1 MHIAEQAVYAWT
13 GTPLDEPVSIVP
25 QMSQPNSRFELIAA
39 QGESLPSDLGDLLGL
54 LLQAAYS
61 AEGTGRPLLAPL
73 WAEEGMHRAYA
84 MLRLFDR
91 RAKRHRGR
99 ARNGF
104 TAKVECALA
113 HSLASAYRSLATA
126 EEEEV
131 VQCATLLREV
141 ALNLG
146 ALFGGGSGIVVRT
159 VIERLHLPAYKRRAL
174 VLSASELMINALTH
188 AFSAAARDGRIEV
201 SLRQVDEKRACLR
214 VADNGSGLGA
224 RRPDTATSIAGGL
237 ADLIE
242 ADLTYGRTAGWT
254 TIAEIVFPIACAAS
268 SRTAR
273 IIDMAHHSA

>member
-1 MHIAEQAVYAWT
+1 M
-13 GTPLDEPVSIVP
+13 P
-25 QMSQPNSRFELIAA
+25 QPNSRFDLIAA
-39 QGESLPSDLGDLLGL
+39 QGESLPSELGDLLGL

-61 AEGTGRPLLAPL
+61 AESTGRLVLAPL

-91 RAKRHRGR
+91 RAKRHRHR

-104 TAKVECALA
+104 TARVECALA

-126 EEEEV
+126 EEEEL

-146 ALFGGGSGIVVRT
+146 ALFGSGIVVKT
-159 VIERLHLPAYKRRAL
+159 LIERLHLPAYKRRAL
-174 VLSASELMINALTH
+174 VLSASELTINALTH
-188 AFSAAARDGRIEV
+188 AFPAAARDRRIEV

-214 VADNGSGLGA
+214 VADNGYGFGA

-237 ADLIE
+237 ADLVE
-242 ADLTYGRTAGWT
+242 ADLTYGRTAHWT
-254 TIAEIVFPIACAAS
+254 TIAEIVFPIACATS

>member
-61 AEGTGRPLLAPL
+61 PEGTGCPLLAPL

-91 RAKRHRGR
+91 RAKRHRGH

-104 TAKVECALA
+104 TARVECALA

-126 EEEEV
+126 GEEEV

-146 ALFGGGSGIVVRT
+146 ALFGGGGVVVGT

-188 AFSAAARDGRIEV
+188 AFPDAARDGRIEV

-214 VADNGSGLGA
+214 VADNGSGFGA
-224 RRPDTATSIAGGL
+224 RRPNTVTSIAGGL
-237 ADLIE
+237 ADLVE
-242 ADLTYGRTAGWT
+242 ADLTYGRTADWT
-254 TIAEIVFPIACAAS
+254 TIAEIVFPIVCATS
-268 SRTAR
+268 SQTAQV
-273 IIDMAHHSA
+273 IDMAHHSA